1 MHNLQ
6 CKWLLDVN
14 TNSFEN
20 FTITQIFARRL
31 LSPWLWPDFIF
42 NILPTAKQFRK
53 CISVVHDII
62 YKIIDERSVVYQENM
77 NSSKEEQAR
86 RMENIT
92 LVDTFFD
99 KYFEG
104 KVDKKFMREE
114 LENVVFG
121 GTDTMSTTLQW
132 IILLVS
138 SYPDVQKKLQEEID
152 VFFQENDQIN
162 TSNYNKLVYTEGVI
176 KESLRLY
183 SPVPIIGRVAGEDFK
198 IGNYKVKKGT
208 NMSIFLSSLH
218 RDPKHFTNPNDFNPD
233 RFLRQKLAY
242 LQLKIIL
249 SGIFQKYNIKSN
261 QKIEEVLPSMEMV
274 LRPSKDIYVTLTH
287 RQLE

>member
-1 MHNLQ
+1 MRFADENRENGILCVWFGPSPVIFVFRDDYVQDVLGSLQNLN
-6 CKWLLDVN
+6 KHSLYKFL
-14 TNSFEN
+14 
-20 FTITQIFARRL
+20 R
-31 LSPWLWPDFIF
+31 PWLGCGVMMSPKSRWVHSSKILKPSFNY
-42 NILPTAKQFRK
+42 NILNCFVKRIENQ
-53 CISVVHDII
+53 
-62 YKIIDERSVVYQENM
+62 IIDERSVVYQENM

-152 VFFQENDQIN
+152 VFF
-162 TSNYNKLVYTEGVI
+162 
-176 KESLRLY
+176 
-183 SPVPIIGRVAGEDFK
+183 
-198 IGNYKVKKGT
+198 
-208 NMSIFLSSLH
+208 
-218 RDPKHFTNPNDFNPD
+218 
-233 RFLRQKLAY
+233 RQKLAY